1 MKKII
6 IAHGWSGSPDEPM
19 LKWIREQMQSLGYE
33 VLAPSMPHPDTPTIG
48 DWVSA
53 LSEEVGEVNEKTYFV
68 GHSVGCQTTLRFVE
82 TLPADKKVGGVL
94 LIAPWFYL
102 TLENLDEDEDPEV
115 AKPWI
120 ETPIDF
126 AKIASHT
133 NKFSAIFSDDDP
145 YVPVNENKTLLEEKL
160 GAKTLVMHEMGHF
173 TESDNVSE
181 LPEATQL
188 LKAMIE

>member
-19 LKWIREQMQSLGYE
+19 LKWIRETMQSSGYE
-33 VLAPSMPHPDTPTIG
+33 VVAPAMPHPNTPTIE

-53 LSEEVGEVNEKTYFV
+53 LREGAGEVDENTFFV
-68 GHSVGCQTTLRFVE
+68 GHSVGCQTTLRFIE
-82 TLPADKKVGGVL
+82 SISEDKKVGGVL

-120 ETPIDF
+120 ETPINF
-126 AKIASHT
+126 EKILSHI
-133 NKFSAIFSDDDP
+133 NKISAIFSDNDP
-145 YVPVNENKTLLEEKL
+145 YVPLEENKKLLEDKL
-160 GAKTLVMHEMGHF
+160 GAKTVVMHDMGHF
-173 TESDNVSE
+173 TESDNVSG
-181 LPEATQL
+181 LPEAIL
-188 LKAMIE
+188 ELKDMIN

>member
-19 LKWIREQMQSLGYE
+19 LKWIRETMQSSGHE
-33 VLAPSMPHPDTPTIG
+33 VVAPLMPHADTPTIE

-53 LSEEVGEVNEKTYFV
+53 LREGAGEVDENTFFV
-68 GHSVGCQTTLRFVE
+68 GHSVGCQTTLRFIE
-82 TLPADKKVGGVL
+82 SISEDKKVGGVL

-120 ETPIDF
+120 ETPINF
-126 AKIASHT
+126 EKILSHI
-133 NKFSAIFSDDDP
+133 NKISAIFSDNDP
-145 YVPVNENKTLLEEKL
+145 YVPLEENKKLLEEKL
-160 GAKTLVMHEMGHF
+160 GAKTVVMHDMGHF
-173 TESDNVSE
+173 TESDNVSG
-181 LPEATQL
+181 LPEAIL
-188 LKAMIE
+188 ELKDMIN

>member
-19 LKWIREQMQSLGYE
+19 LKWIREQMQSSGYE
-33 VLAPSMPHPDTPTIG
+33 VIAPHMPHPDTPTIE
-48 DWVSA
+48 DWVFA
-53 LSEEVGEVNEKTYFV
+53 LGEATGEVNEDTYFV
-68 GHSVGCQTTLRFVE
+68 GHSVGCQNVIRFIE

-102 TLENLDEDEDPEV
+102 TLENLDEDEDPEI

-126 AKIASHT
+126 AKVSTHT
-133 NKFSAIFSDDDP
+133 NKVSAIFSDDDP
-145 YVPVNENKTLLEEKL
+145 YVPVEENKNILEEKL

-173 TESDNVSE
+173 TESDNIE
-181 LPEATQL
+181 NLPEATQL
-188 LKAMIE
+188 LKEMIE